1 VSDRQRARRD
11 IGIWVALVAGA
22 VGVVTGNTAVFMVAV
37 VGLVYAA
44 YEAAASVPEPELT
57 ISRSL
62 DPAAPLP
69 GDTVE
74 VTVTVRNDGLDY
86 LPDVRLVDGVPDRLR
101 VVDGS
106 PRFGTTLDVDESVS
120 YSYTIRARR
129 GEHTFDETTVV
140 CRNLTGGAEYRTTAT
155 VETDLDCSTEA
166 ERLELPPQTLPQTG
180 RVDADAAGE
189 GVAFYAIREYQ
200 SADPMSRIDWNRFA
214 KTNELATVEYQET
227 KAASVVLLV
236 DARHPVAVEPR
247 APNAV
252 QYCTYAAERLA
263 TVLLEEENHVGAAV
277 FDSCAY
283 LRPSADRVQARRVRE
298 FLLDEIGQ
306 SDGYR
311 DHTQDADWSV
321 GRMDGQRFFQG
332 IDEIEQRYGVADGGE
347 PVKTLTRSIPDEAQ
361 LVFCTPLLDDTAADV
376 AKRFAAYGHE
386 VTLVTPDVTGGE
398 TPGATLES
406 LDRDERVDDLRSAV
420 RVVDWQPDQPL
431 SKALLQAVGR
441 WSA

>member
-1 VSDRQRARRD
+1 MSERLNARGD

-57 ISRSL
+57 ITRAL
-62 DPAAPLP
+62 APETPLP
-69 GDTVE
+69 GQEVE

-86 LPDVRLVDGVPDRLR
+86 LPDVRIVDGVPDRLR
-101 VVDGS
+101 VTEGS
-106 PRFGTTLDVDESVS
+106 PRFGTTLDVDESAS
-120 YSYTIRARR
+120 FTYTITARR
-129 GEHTFDETTVV
+129 GEHAFGETTVV
-140 CRNLTGGAEYRTTAT
+140 CRNLTGGAEYRTTAEI
-155 VETDLDCSTEA
+155 ETELDCSTDA
-166 ERLELPPQTLPQTG
+166 ERLDMPPQTLPQSG
-180 RVDADAAGE
+180 RVQADAAGE

-200 SADPMSRIDWNRFA
+200 SSDPMSRIDWNRFA
-214 KTNELATVEYQET
+214 RTNELATVEFQET

-236 DARHPVAVEPR
+236 DARHPIAAEPR

-263 TVLLEEENHVGAAV
+263 TALLEEENHVGAAV

-298 FLLDEIGQ
+298 FLLEEIGG

-311 DHTQDADWSV
+311 ATAEGTDWSV
-321 GRMDGQRFFQG
+321 SDMSGQRFFEG
-332 IDEIEQRYGVADGGE
+332 IDGIEQRYGVADGGN
-347 PVKTLTRSIPDEAQ
+347 PIKTLKRSIPSEAQ
-361 LVFCTPLLDDTAADV
+361 IVFCSPLLDDTAADV
-376 AKRFAAYGHE
+376 AKRFAAYGHA
-386 VTLVTPDVTGGE
+386 VTLVTPDVTGSE

-406 LDRDERVDDLRSAV
+406 LDRDDRVDDLRSAV
-420 RVVDWQPDQPL
+420 RVVDWEPDQPL
-431 SKALLQAVGR
+431 SKALLQAMEG